1 MGVPQSF
8 FTVHNECEPHITQV
22 QKIETSF
29 EIPFPLS
36 RRSDRS
42 DPVVGHFLT
51 SLSYTFEGPGMYDL
65 IITFVFILYI
75 LVRSVSAFR
84 VLCTT
89 CITGKH
95 FYKKFDEI
103 VVLDV

>member
-1 MGVPQSF
+1 MIHGSSRRLLQSIAASFGVWGYRNRFLRSIMIVNPQVWGSLKSKK
-8 FTVHNECEPHITQV
+8 
-22 QKIETSF
+22 KIETSF

-51 SLSYTFEGPGMYDL
+51 SLSYTFEGPRMMYDL

-75 LVRSVSAFR
+75 L
-84 VLCTT
+84 
-89 CITGKH
+89 
-95 FYKKFDEI
+95 E
-103 VVLDV
+103 